1 MQVIDG
7 AKTFLLEGSNRKAV
21 LLIHGYTGTPSEM
34 LPLGNYLNQL
44 GYTVLCRRLPGHGT
58 SVGDLERTTA
68 EDWYSAA
75 KDACEGLLGRY
86 EDVYVAGLSMGGL
99 LAIKLAALLPV
110 KKAAFISTPIFV
122 QDKRAPLLPLLRFF
136 KALFSKI
143 VLSILWFLK
152 KTCYLTKNLLM
163 LHVQRKNMA
172 AVPEPDKLLLFAK
185 EGKPSYTAKIE
196 IRYRQPLAIGEEV
209 VCTGRELRRKGRL
222 VEMQGTICKKDGTL
236 LAECLSKM
244 MIVDEAPQPS
254 RKLAAGEGE
263 E

>member
-75 KDACEGLLGRY
+75 KDACEGLLERY

-136 KALFSKI
+136 IHYLPKFKKNYHELDKYCISYDRMPTKPLMSLFAL
-143 VLSILWFLK
+143 LK
-152 KTCYLTKNLLM
+152 ECK
-163 LHVQRKNMA
+163 
-172 AVPEPDKLLLFAK
+172 EKLLGRINIPCLVLQSK
-185 EGKPSYTAKIE
+185 VEHTVKPKSAEYIYDNLRTAVKKLVWFKRSGHILTLDVEHEQVFCE
-196 IRYRQPLAIGEEV
+196 IASFFEE
-209 VCTGRELRRKGRL
+209 
-222 VEMQGTICKKDGTL
+222 
-236 LAECLSKM
+236 S
-244 MIVDEAPQPS
+244 
-254 RKLAAGEGE
+254 
-263 E
+263 

>member
-86 EDVYVAGLSMGGL
+86 EDVYVAGLSMGGV
-99 LAIKLAALLPV
+99 LAI
-110 KKAAFISTPIFV
+110 
-122 QDKRAPLLPLLRFF
+122 
-136 KALFSKI
+136 
-143 VLSILWFLK
+143 
-152 KTCYLTKNLLM
+152 
-163 LHVQRKNMA
+163 
-172 AVPEPDKLLLFAK
+172 
-185 EGKPSYTAKIE
+185 
-196 IRYRQPLAIGEEV
+196 
-209 VCTGRELRRKGRL
+209 
-222 VEMQGTICKKDGTL
+222 
-236 LAECLSKM
+236 
-244 MIVDEAPQPS
+244 
-254 RKLAAGEGE
+254 
-263 E
+263 

>member
-1 MQVIDG
+1 LQVIDG
-7 AKTFLLEGSNRKAV
+7 AKTFLLEGNNRKAV

-110 KKAAFISTPIFV
+110 KKAVFISTPIYV

-136 KALFSKI
+136 IHYLPKSKKNYHELDKYCISYDRMPTKPLMSLFAL
-143 VLSILWFLK
+143 LK
-152 KTCYLTKNLLM
+152 EC
-163 LHVQRKNMA
+163 R
-172 AVPEPDKLLLFAK
+172 DKLLGRINIPCLVLQSK
-185 EGKPSYTAKIE
+185 VEHTVKPKSAEYIYDNLRTAVKKLVWFRHSGHILTLDVEHEQVFCE
-196 IRYRQPLAIGEEV
+196 IASFFEE
-209 VCTGRELRRKGRL
+209 
-222 VEMQGTICKKDGTL
+222 
-236 LAECLSKM
+236 
-244 MIVDEAPQPS
+244 P
-254 RKLAAGEGE
+254 
-263 E
+263 

>member
-136 KALFSKI
+136 IHYRMPTKPLMSLFAL
-143 VLSILWFLK
+143 LK
-152 KTCYLTKNLLM
+152 ECK
-163 LHVQRKNMA
+163 
-172 AVPEPDKLLLFAK
+172 EKLLGRINIPCLVLQSK
-185 EGKPSYTAKIE
+185 VEHTVKPKSAEYIYDNLRTAVKKLVWFRHSGHILTLDVEHEQVFCE
-196 IRYRQPLAIGEEV
+196 IASFFEE
-209 VCTGRELRRKGRL
+209 
-222 VEMQGTICKKDGTL
+222 
-236 LAECLSKM
+236 
-244 MIVDEAPQPS
+244 P
-254 RKLAAGEGE
+254 
-263 E
+263 